1 LNYIN
6 NFLAEQA
13 LSKKIFFFKDL
24 EESGLNVKKRAT
36 QIKDLLEITKA
47 VSPLSQIS
55 EQKSTKENIGENLD
69 NEKKNDIE
77 IIDDLLTD
85 EIKIYNTKKGK
96 NISPNKNISK
106 KEKGN
111 EKKTI
116 LGKKGRKVKE
126 NEKIKISR
134 NVKENSIDNNE
145 RGSNNYRGRDSRS
158 SFNFIHNMNMKNQ
171 SKYQQNNNYNESKIE
186 TSEEDENTKGELSP
200 DKITYDF
207 NICEVIG
214 STICKCCQSKELK
227 IKYNL
232 NEKANSILYS
242 KLDIVLY
249 VRNMILFDIINETF
263 LGMDVKD
270 VINFLSR
277 PIISLNRKE
286 QNELAIFYHSY
297 KSSDFDKFY
306 DEINELSQKSNKRI
320 EETQLISL
328 TKKHLNSLVA

>member
-1 LNYIN
+1 MFSRYEEYSLFQGIERTSNSSDYTNYAKVYIRADTKRTDVKRKYQKVMEFYADASSLLIALYEILIIILNYIN
-6 NFLAEQA
+6 NFWAEQA

-85 EIKIYNTKKGK
+85 EIKIYNTKKRK
-96 NISPNKNISK
+96 NISPNKNILK

-126 NEKIKISR
+126 NEKIKLSR
-134 NVKENSIDNNE
+134 NVKDNSIDNNE
-145 RGSNNYRGRDSRS
+145 RGSNHYRRRDSRS

-242 KLDIVLY
+242 KLDIVF
-249 VRNMILFDIINETF
+249 M
-263 LGMDVKD
+263 
-270 VINFLSR
+270 
-277 PIISLNRKE
+277 
-286 QNELAIFYHSY
+286 
-297 KSSDFDKFY
+297 
-306 DEINELSQKSNKRI
+306 
-320 EETQLISL
+320 
-328 TKKHLNSLVA
+328 